1 MALPLA
7 IGNYPQAVRNL
18 SPLIQTDDL
27 FQHFNCGWHPRRRP
41 MLSNRKRKVRAFP
54 DVFVA
59 ISMARSAK
67 RFDPT

>member
-27 FQHFNCGWHPRRRP
+27 STLQLRVASTATPHALESKEKSTR
-41 MLSNRKRKVRAFP
+41 FP

-67 RFDPT
+67 RFDRG